1 MRAILI
7 ALVLFLAALGGTYGY
22 NYQTK
27 LIEADVSERVKE
39 RLQDLNAGAIK
50 THIDRRKVVLSGI
63 VASEAERTELMA
75 ATRRLPSVDHV
86 VDGLSVLSGQSH
98 FNAIKLA
105 DGFIINGA
113 VEDQAMHD
121 ALLAQATAVAE
132 GELFENLEVT
142 GRPVDWFDQALLG
155 LEKLAPL
162 KTGMLSLN
170 SSGYALS
177 GITSDDPRTVAQS
190 LVDLRDWRISI
201 GTDRDITALQA
212 DRAALKTAL
221 TSVQSEL
228 ETLRR
233 AQTKRDQTS
242 PQITQE
248 PDARLN
254 KLTERVAFL
263 EAELTQRNEA
273 IVSLRG
279 QIGDRD
285 TALYGAQSEVDA
297 AKAELA
303 LLRKSSDGDGLTA
316 NQCATQSEALLSGGQ
331 ISFTTGTAELSAASL
346 SLLERLTGLA
356 LICVG
361 PGLQLEVG
369 GHTDSKGAEAYNQ
382 ELSEERAKSVRIFL
396 IGRGVKSDNITAVGY
411 GESEP
416 IADNGSEDGR
426 AANRRI
432 SFRWSTP

>member
-7 ALVLFLAALGGTYGY
+7 ALVLFLAGLGAIYGY
-22 NYQTK
+22 NYQTT
-27 LIEADVSERVKE
+27 LIEAEVSERVKE
-39 RLQDLNAGAIK
+39 RLASLNAGAIMP
-50 THIDRRKVVLSGI
+50 HIDRRKVVLSGI
-63 VASEAERTELMA
+63 VASEAERSELMV
-75 ATRRLPSVDHV
+75 ATRRLPSVDRV
-86 VDGLSVLSGQSH
+86 VDGLSVLSGTSQ
-98 FNAIKLA
+98 FTAIKMA
-105 DGFIINGA
+105 DGLIINGA

-121 ALLAQATAVAE
+121 ALLAQATALAA
-132 GELFENLEVT
+132 GELFESLEIT
-142 GRPVDWFDQALLG
+142 GRPVDWFEQAMIG

-162 KTGMLSLN
+162 KTGMLSLTN
-170 SSGYALS
+170 SGYALT
-177 GITSDDPRTVAQS
+177 GITSDDPSAVAAS

-201 GTDRDITALQA
+201 GTDRDITALEA

-221 TSVQSEL
+221 SSVQTEL
-228 ETLRR
+228 TALRLE
-233 AQTKRDQTS
+233 QDKRDQTS
-242 PQITQE
+242 VEQTQE

-263 EAELTQRNEA
+263 EAELTARNEA
-273 IVSLRG
+273 IASLRG

-303 LLRKSSDGDGLTA
+303 LLRKSGDGTGIA
-316 NQCATQSEALLSGGQ
+316 AVQCATMSEALLSSGQ
-331 ISFTTGTAELSAASL
+331 ISFTTGTAELSSASL
-346 SLLERLTGLA
+346 ALLERLTGLA
-356 LICVG
+356 LICAG

-369 GHTDSKGAEAYNQ
+369 GHTDSKGAETYNQ

-396 IGRGVKSDNITAVGY
+396 IGRGVKPDNITAVGY

-416 IADNGSEDGR
+416 IADNGSEAGR

-432 SFRWSTP
+432 SFRWSTL